1 MPAFDG
7 RGAQRQP
14 RRLVKA
20 RMGPLVQHRHGRV
33 RKRDCWLTKKTMHG
47 CTTLQLR
54 WAIVHIYQIE
64 GLRGWAAIG
73 RRFQELFPGA
83 CRGVGSKRNTCQRV
97 VQLWLRTGH
106 VCPGFFKSEG
116 DRGGGPKI
124 TAAVLDFIALH
135 AKANPAMYVRHD
147 LVPLLRGMLQ
157 LPGLSESAVY
167 AAMHMLGFTHKSL
180 RRINRE
186 KNPEMIGLFMHRMGL
201 RPHHRDLFCF
211 DESACD
217 GHTLWKRY
225 GWSLEGLRSEAGG
238 DLRKG
243 TRFSVLALTSCTG
256 LINLWI
262 KEGSFKAHDM
272 EEVAAEM
279 AVLLPGGS
287 TTLCDNAIVHHNPRI
302 RTILAQAGIAME
314 FTPPYCPEFQ
324 PTECFFSS
332 MKAALRRYSGYF
344 QQLREEHG
352 DAGARLAI
360 RLAAMSVPNNA
371 FKGWWRKCGYI
382 V

>member
-20 RMGPLVQHRHGRV
+20 RMGTLVQHRHGRV

-124 TAAVLDFIALH
+124 TAAALDFIALH

-147 LVPLLRGMLQ
+147 LVPAAEGGARRSRRQAGHQTGGYVGTQQRLQ
-157 LPGLSESAVY
+157 RLVAQVWLHRVTSAV
-167 AAMHMLGFTHKSL
+167 
-180 RRINRE
+180 
-186 KNPEMIGLFMHRMGL
+186 
-201 RPHHRDLFCF
+201 
-211 DESACD
+211 
-217 GHTLWKRY
+217 
-225 GWSLEGLRSEAGG
+225 
-238 DLRKG
+238 
-243 TRFSVLALTSCTG
+243 
-256 LINLWI
+256 
-262 KEGSFKAHDM
+262 
-272 EEVAAEM
+272 AEPSH
-279 AVLLPGGS
+279 ARAPL
-287 TTLCDNAIVHHNPRI
+287 VH
-302 RTILAQAGIAME
+302 
-314 FTPPYCPEFQ
+314 
-324 PTECFFSS
+324 
-332 MKAALRRYSGYF
+332 
-344 QQLREEHG
+344 
-352 DAGARLAI
+352 
-360 RLAAMSVPNNA
+360 
-371 FKGWWRKCGYI
+371 
-382 V
+382 